1 MGWKIPSYLEN
12 CFKKNLLK
20 KCSKSK
26 IKSFLNVRLFLLSLG
41 TVLSGFSILFCGET
55 RIQAKEDQKTV
66 TLCVNVWV
74 GVSQLFTVTFL
85 FVGWFWSLAWGV
97 KLVTLS
103 GEYSVLFDLSN
114 ECHKNINISIVV
126 YLWINARCHV
136 NTMAYFGVH

>member
-1 MGWKIPSYLEN
+1 M
-12 CFKKNLLK
+12 
-20 KCSKSK
+20 
-26 IKSFLNVRLFLLSLG
+26 LSLG

-85 FVGWFWSLAWGV
+85 FVGWFWSLAWGI

-103 GEYSVLFDLSN
+103 GEYNVLFDLSN

-136 NTMAYFGVH
+136 NTMAYFGVHVRSDYQRMSGRIVNVQMFLIFEKALGNNF

>member
-1 MGWKIPSYLEN
+1 MVFS
-12 CFKKNLLK
+12 
-20 KCSKSK
+20 SK
-26 IKSFLNVRLFLLSLG
+26 R

-85 FVGWFWSLAWGV
+85 FVGWFWSLAWGI

-103 GEYSVLFDLSN
+103 VEYKRQLKQKRERELQVIALKAFGSSMQVRPMFSVVT
-114 ECHKNINISIVV
+114 E
-126 YLWINARCHV
+126 
-136 NTMAYFGVH
+136 